1 MNGDIMRRDAAQSII
16 EVCQMGL
23 GPETLRSRLLTQL
36 RRAVPADA
44 VW

>member
-23 GPETLRSRLLTQL
+23 DPERSEPGSCRC
-36 RRAVPADA
+36 
-44 VW
+44 